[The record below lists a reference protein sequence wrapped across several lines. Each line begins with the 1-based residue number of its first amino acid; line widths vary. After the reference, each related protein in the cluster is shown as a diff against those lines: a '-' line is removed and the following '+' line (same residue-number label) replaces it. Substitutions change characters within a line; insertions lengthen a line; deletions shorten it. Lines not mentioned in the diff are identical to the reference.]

1 LKKALISP
9 VLKAQRHLETRI
21 LVADGKY
28 LVAKK
33 YATFRRNFTY
43 KKFQQFLR
51 NKQARVFVR
60 NHK

>member
-28 LVAKK
+28 LVAKN
-33 YATFRRNFTY
+33 TQHFGVILL
-43 KKFQQFLR
+43 KKVS
-51 NKQARVFVR
+51 AVFE
-60 NHK
+60 KETGACFCKKP

>member
-9 VLKAQRHLETRI
+9 VLKAQRHFETRI

-33 YATFRRNFTY
+33 YATFRRNFT
-43 KKFQQFLR
+43 
-51 NKQARVFVR
+51 
-60 NHK
+60 